1 MTDAPGGKT
10 PLWEHCHCTKGTGE
24 YEKKT
29 ARHPACVGRAAF
41 GGTGRIPR
49 AGPRAG
55 AQPAHPPHGT
65 HRRGA
70 DAGGAVHYR
79 HRGQLCCHGQGLG
92 RHRPHPALPRHG
104 LAPADRR
111 YGGETACRHEQ
122 QLCGAGRGRV
132 CGLVPHRHPPQLHP
146 ERLRPPCAGCGQE
159 PLCALQPL
167 GQ

>member
-1 MTDAPGGKT
+1 MLPEGKRPFGST
-10 PLWEHCHCTKGTGE
+10 VIAQRGQESMRKRQRGTRPVSDE
-24 YEKKT
+24 
-29 ARHPACVGRAAF
+29 ALSA
-41 GGTGRIPR
+41 GRIPR

-55 AQPAHPPHGT
+55 AEPAHPPHGT

-70 DAGGAVHYR
+70 DAGGAVHHR

-111 YGGETACRHEQ
+111 YGGETACLHEQ

-132 CGLVPHRHPPQLHP
+132 RGLVPHRHPAQLHP